1 MVRVVSTLNGWL
13 KVQFLI
19 VPFWKVRRRSKEI
32 LGEMLQ
38 ATREGYVTNLYLKT
52 LKFWVNESLNLYIP
66 FNILH
71 IYCRRV
77 T

>member
-1 MVRVVSTLNGWL
+1 MIRVVSTLNGWL

-19 VPFWKVRRRSKEI
+19 VHFWKVRRRSKEI

-52 LKFWVNESLNLYIP
+52 LKFWINESLNLYIP

>member
-32 LGEMLQ
+32 PGEMFQ
-38 ATREGYVTNLYLKT
+38 ATREGYVTYLYLKI
-52 LKFWVNESLNLYIP
+52 LKYWVNESLNLYTP

-71 IYCRRV
+71 IY